1 VEKHNFDNRK
11 HLLEYD
17 DVLNQQRIVIYNHR
31 LDALEGENRI
41 YELIRDFIITIV
53 QDLVEYN
60 APQKTL
66 KKEQVDKIFEALIYI
81 TGLTHKDFTA
91 AGMSTSNSELLKKD
105 LINFLLEQYDL
116 YRRQF
121 NENII
126 KNAEKWLVLETID
139 QAWRQHMLNL
149 DHLKEGIGLRGWG
162 QKNPLIEY
170 KREAFDMFREMMS
183 HIRFDIVHHIFHLN
197 LTQFNEQEFE
207 QRRDQELERL
217 NLSGT
222 GDPA

>member
-1 VEKHNFDNRK
+1 MQGKNSRRRTEWTLTMWSMAIS
-11 HLLEYD
+11 LLGG
-17 DVLNQQRIVIYNHR
+17 L
-31 LDALEGENRI
+31 LLSTPALAGEDRM
-41 YELIRDFIITIV
+41 YELIRDFIVTIV

-60 APQKTL
+60 APQRTL
-66 KKEQVDKIFEALIYI
+66 KKEQVDKIYEALIYI
-81 TGLTHKDFTA
+81 TGLAHKDFSA

-105 LINFLLEQYDL
+105 IINFLLEQYDL
-116 YRRQF
+116 YRRRF